1 MKRSATLFAL
11 ILSLLAPVPA
21 RADGGIHLSTV
32 VIDPGHGGHDPGCV
46 SRDGKTY
53 EKDLTLAI
61 SKSLS
66 AKITADCSDVK
77 TILTREDDTYVTL
90 SGRADVA
97 NNNNADLFI
106 SVHINATGTGT
117 AANGFSV
124 HCLGQSSKKGND
136 LFSKNLELCKRE
148 NSVILLEDDY
158 KTKYQGFDPSDEQSY
173 IFFSLMQS
181 AHLGHSL
188 EFAEDVERS
197 MKGGPIKN
205 SRGVSQDPFW
215 VLWRTT
221 MPAVL
226 IECGFI
232 SNPDDLAALRTEE
245 GIDGIAEGIFTA
257 FKTFKKRYD
266 GGGSTASSS
275 QAQPKQE
282 SKPEAKPETKPEQ
295 KPEAKPEQKP
305 EPKKDD
311 TVKTDGPV
319 YGTQVLAIGKKLKE
333 DDPFFKGEKFF
344 MVEGEKINRYLV
356 GFSTDREEAKKSY
369 ARLKKIFPDS
379 FFVKAEGGKTVLD
392 R

>member
-1 MKRSATLFAL
+1 MKLSATLFAA
-11 ILSLLAPVPA
+11 ILVLLAPVPV
-21 RADGGIHLSTV
+21 RADGGIRLSTV

-66 AKITADCSDVK
+66 AKITAECSDVK

-106 SVHINATGTGT
+106 SVHINATGTGA

-245 GIDGIAEGIFTA
+245 GIEGIAEGIFTA
-257 FKTFKKRYD
+257 FKAFKTRYD
-266 GGGSTASSS
+266 GGGAQASSQT
-275 QAQPKQE
+275 QAKTEP
-282 SKPEAKPETKPEQ
+282 
-295 KPEAKPEQKP
+295 KPEAKPEQKQ

-311 TVKTDGPV
+311 AVKTDGPV

-344 MVEGEKINRYLV
+344 VVEGEKINRYLV

>member
-1 MKRSATLFAL
+1 MKLSATLFAA
-11 ILSLLAPVPA
+11 ILVLLAPVPS
-21 RADGGIHLSTV
+21 RADGGIRLSTV

-66 AKITADCSDVK
+66 AKIAADFADVK

-245 GIDGIAEGIFTA
+245 GIDGIAEGIFMA
-257 FKTFKKRYD
+257 FKAFKKRYD
-266 GGGSTASSS
+266 GGGSTGSSS
-275 QAQPKQE
+275 QAQAQAQPKPE
-282 SKPEAKPETKPEQ
+282 AKPEAKPETKPE
-295 KPEAKPEQKP
+295 
-305 EPKKDD
+305 PKKDD
-311 TVKTDGPV
+311 AVKPDGPV

-333 DDPFFKGEKFF
+333 DDPFFKGEKFY
-344 MVEGEKINRYLV
+344 MVEGAKINRYLV

-369 ARLKKIFPDS
+369 QRLKKIFPDS
-379 FFVKAEGGKTVLD
+379 FFVKAEDGKTVLD